1 MADFILDGRTKVKT
15 LKAQLKDNFG
25 CTLRVYNTVDCKEL
39 ADDEATLASIRAEG
53 FSGGELSVKG
63 NMKVATF
70 EKRIAELYGI
80 GVQIANADDT
90 AFADDL
96 ATIATAKDTSS
107 VSSGKA
113 HLTTEELARRKK
125 EGSTPAEG
133 FEADSLESA
142 SAKIRVYGKAQNR
155 TALGIAHAYMVMY
168 PHATIEDLRK
178 AFPNSLNPDKGVS
191 ENFIYAEENDTTG
204 SGWNGYFAAEDEII
218 TTGDGKKVIMA
229 MLWT

>member
-80 GVQIANADDT
+80 GVQVANADDSALADNT
-90 AFADDL
+90 ATL
-96 ATIATAKDTSS
+96 
-107 VSSGKA
+107 V
-113 HLTTEELARRKK
+113 
-125 EGSTPAEG
+125 
-133 FEADSLESA
+133 
-142 SAKIRVYGKAQNR
+142 
-155 TALGIAHAYMVMY
+155 
-168 PHATIEDLRK
+168 
-178 AFPNSLNPDKGVS
+178 
-191 ENFIYAEENDTTG
+191 
-204 SGWNGYFAAEDEII
+204 AA
-218 TTGDGKKVIMA
+218 GR
-229 MLWT
+229 